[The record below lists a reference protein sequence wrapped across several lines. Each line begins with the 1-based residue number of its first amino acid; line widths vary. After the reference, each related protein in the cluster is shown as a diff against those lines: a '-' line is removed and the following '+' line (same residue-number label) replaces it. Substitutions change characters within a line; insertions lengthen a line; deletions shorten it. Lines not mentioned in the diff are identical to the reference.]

1 MPALAVAATSPG
13 YAAGYAYTDSTPNAV
28 DSPPAQAASCA
39 ATAAFSTVVII
50 KRRTLELEGPTNV
63 FEDIGASGKRVG
75 RRCCAKCAK
84 CGSRLTTEPD
94 AAPQIM
100 FIKAGGIDNNEWF
113 QPAMELFVTRRR
125 PWVSPVP
132 GSLQFDGNPPI

>member
-28 DSPPAQAASCA
+28 DFPPAQAASCA
-39 ATAAFSTVVII
+39 ATTAFSTVVII

-63 FEDIGASGKRVG
+63 FEDIG
-75 RRCCAKCAK
+75 
-84 CGSRLTTEPD
+84 
-94 AAPQIM
+94 
-100 FIKAGGIDNNEWF
+100 GIDNNEWF

-125 PWVSPVP
+125 PGVSPVP